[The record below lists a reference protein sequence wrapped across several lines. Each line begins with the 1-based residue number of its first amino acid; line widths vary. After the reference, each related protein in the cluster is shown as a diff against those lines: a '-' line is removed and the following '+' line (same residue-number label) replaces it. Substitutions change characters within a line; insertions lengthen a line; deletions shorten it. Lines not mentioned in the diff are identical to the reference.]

1 MSFTFD
7 EVAVNKKFMNRL
19 DEYMLGALTV
29 RPESVDSE
37 LGLSVIVLDK
47 LVEQDNPDII
57 TIIVRQITEAMSLK
71 IAKLQAT
78 SSRVLFVDPLQFKY
92 VRGRFDGN
100 GKRLEGSGEYNTTE
114 VFVTAK
120 IKEME

>member
-1 MSFTFD
+1 MNFRFD
-7 EVAVNKKFMNRL
+7 ELAIEGKFRDRL

-29 RPESVDSE
+29 RPKSVDSE
-37 LGLSVIVLDK
+37 LGLSVIILDK

-78 SSRVLFVDPLQFKY
+78 SSRVLFVDPLQFNY
-92 VRGRFDGN
+92 VRSRFDANGN
-100 GKRLEGSGEYNTTE
+100 RLEGGGKTNATE

-120 IKEME
+120 IKEVE

>member
-1 MSFTFD
+1 MNFRFD
-7 EVAVNKKFMNRL
+7 ELAIEGKFRDRL

-29 RPESVDSE
+29 RPKSVDSE
-37 LGLSVIVLDK
+37 LGLSVIILDK

-57 TIIVRQITEAMSLK
+57 TIIVRQITEAMSLTS
-71 IAKLQAT
+71 AKVQAT

-92 VRGRFDGN
+92 GRGRFDGN
-100 GKRLEGSGEYNTTE
+100 GKRLEGPGEYNTTE

-120 IKEME
+120 IKEMK

>member
-1 MSFTFD
+1 MEFRFD
-7 EVAVNKKFMNRL
+7 EVSVNKKFMIRL

-47 LVEQDNPDII
+47 LAEQDNPDVI
-57 TIIVRQITEAMSLK
+57 TIIVRQIIEAMSLK

-78 SSRVLFVDPLQFKY
+78 SSRALLVNPLQFTY
-92 VRGRFDGN
+92 TRGNFDSN
-100 GKRLEGSGEYNTTE
+100 GKRLEGSGKYNATE
-114 VFVTAK
+114 VFVTVKIEEAK
-120 IKEME
+120 

>member
-1 MSFTFD
+1 
-7 EVAVNKKFMNRL
+7 
-19 DEYMLGALTV
+19 
-29 RPESVDSE
+29 SV

-47 LVEQDNPDII
+47 LVAQDNPDII

-92 VRGRFDGN
+92 VRGRFDSN
-100 GKRLEGSGEYNTTE
+100 GKRLEDPGEYNTTE